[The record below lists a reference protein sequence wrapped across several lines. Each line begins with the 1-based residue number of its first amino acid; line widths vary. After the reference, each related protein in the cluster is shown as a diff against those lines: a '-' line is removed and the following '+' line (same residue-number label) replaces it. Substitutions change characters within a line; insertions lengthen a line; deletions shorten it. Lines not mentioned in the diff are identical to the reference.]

1 MALRVNQL
9 ETFPAI
15 LQPLL
20 CSRASWMQH
29 DTHRASANAA
39 SKAAFST
46 ALHRKRRSERAASTI
61 VQWNDI
67 TVFYW
72 WIHWHVLFYS
82 SLWHISTP
90 SSPALLAAISASLM
104 GHLVTATS
112 VDINT
117 VDIRIHHI
125 HLIHFLHH
133 KTVATN
139 GGCLIIPKKKNK
151 SRSPASSDWTWKPNT
166 KLFAFSLRENVLEI
180 MQKFYNGWHLSLQL
194 CGQHKKDCVMTTL
207 WCSVVIWSQEN
218 TMENV
223 AWREVAGS
231 GKQEI
236 CFWSWSQSRGFFA
249 PRLKPQHEPL
259 SSVLAETN
267 MLENWP
273 RTHGYCM
280 SFDFQS
286 CWSTPFPPT
295 GIFALG
301 RVHLR
306 LGKFAFSFA

>member
-1 MALRVNQL
+1 MLDYSKKEKQIEEPCLVRLNVKAKHQAFRFQFAGKCSWNNAKVLQWLTFVSPTLR
-9 ETFPAI
+9 
-15 LQPLL
+15 
-20 CSRASWMQH
+20 
-29 DTHRASANAA
+29 
-39 SKAAFST
+39 T
-46 ALHRKRRSERAASTI
+46 A
-61 VQWNDI
+61 Q
-67 TVFYW
+67 
-72 WIHWHVLFYS
+72 
-82 SLWHISTP
+82 
-90 SSPALLAAISASLM
+90 
-104 GHLVTATS
+104 
-112 VDINT
+112 
-117 VDIRIHHI
+117 
-125 HLIHFLHH
+125 
-133 KTVATN
+133 
-139 GGCLIIPKKKNK
+139 
-151 SRSPASSDWTWKPNT
+151 
-166 KLFAFSLRENVLEI
+166 
-180 MQKFYNGWHLSLQL
+180 
-194 CGQHKKDCVMTTL
+194 KDCVMTTL

-236 CFWSWSQSRGFFA
+236 CFWSWSLSRGFFA

>member
-1 MALRVNQL
+1 MQL
-9 ETFPAI
+9 PKPLSRQPCTENGEAKGQHLQLCNGMI
-15 LQPLL
+15 LQYFIDEYID
-20 CSRASWMQH
+20 M
-29 DTHRASANAA
+29 
-39 SKAAFST
+39 
-46 ALHRKRRSERAASTI
+46 
-61 VQWNDI
+61 
-67 TVFYW
+67 
-72 WIHWHVLFYS
+72 FYS